1 MYYKYTTL
9 FLDNPKCTTRSAK
22 SLRLATLLLIHY
34 WPDYYYILH
43 ILSKEHCTL
52 FVNTTVCVYIV
63 RNLCSMVRVHRTLFS
78 IFFKTALFFLFRF
91 SIVFPVQVYTCV
103 AILQACSMHQMFCKV
118 SHSTLA
124 NRIIRFS
131 FSTYL
136 YQHLLFCPLSIVLS
150 SISYFRGV
158 SNSDPS
164 GSTFL
169 ILKIFFEQVRKK
181 KDVATDGNKS

>member
-1 MYYKYTTL
+1 M
-9 FLDNPKCTTRSAK
+9 FNGAGASHP
-22 SLRLATLLLIHY
+22 
-34 WPDYYYILH
+34 
-43 ILSKEHCTL
+43 
-52 FVNTTVCVYIV
+52 
-63 RNLCSMVRVHRTLFS
+63 
-78 IFFKTALFFLFRF
+78 FFYFFQDSTFFFLFRF

-169 ILKIFFEQVRKK
+169 ILKIFLNKLEEKK
-181 KDVATDGNKS
+181 KTLPPMVINREKGTLFLVFSYIVEFIQNQISRRVCLPCQKATVIEKNKK